1 MNGIFMGT
9 GITLA
14 CVAAT
19 LALLPSAQAQPV
31 RQAAPNAKP
40 NATDVQGRWL
50 TDDKAGV
57 VEIAPCGNALCG
69 TLAAVLNPKAPAQD
83 VNNPDP
89 ARRGRALVGIA
100 ILTGLMREANGWGG
114 GEAYDPK
121 TGHTYRASIR
131 LGQGGRLDVTGCV
144 LLICRTRHWT
154 RSMEEN
160 SR

>member
-9 GITLA
+9 GLTLA
-14 CVAAT
+14 CLAVT
-19 LALLPSAQAQPV
+19 LAQAPSAQAQTV
-31 RQAAPNAKP
+31 QAQDARKAPN
-40 NATDVQGRWL
+40 VLGRWL

-69 TLAAVLNPKAPAQD
+69 KLAAVLDPKAPTQD
-83 VNNPDP
+83 INNPDP
-89 ARRGRALVGIA
+89 ALKGRPLAGIA
-100 ILTGLMREANGWGG
+100 ILTGLTRDGAGWSG

-131 LGQGGRLDVTGCV
+131 VAEDGRLDVTGCV